1 MLPRM
6 RKQWLVWVLGGAL
19 FFSLWFGMA
28 KAGQAGRLATEV
40 ENKYMAAFHR
50 LKWASEGLEERTAL
64 MSVAQDAEL
73 QLNYLADIRV
83 LAAQAVEQ
91 MTTLPMLTLYLP
103 EVGKFLQ
110 ELESETDHLHAHVST
125 GNPLTNAERA
135 RIAYLH
141 QKANRLDT
149 ELGHLGKVVSN
160 NIIQWRS
167 AVAET
172 DPARA
177 SKRKGPILEGMRQV
191 DVSLKGVG
199 PTTPTGYV
207 KPTVP
212 NLGQPI
218 SAVEAAAMVKEFL
231 DQPLQ
236 GEPVAA
242 APGAPGKLPVYYVS
256 VTKVTG
262 TKLTLG
268 VSVAGGKVLFV
279 LDGRP
284 VTDRVQ
290 PREALVAQA
299 KALLTRWGYGPTQLL
314 RWEENAGTLVMD
326 FAPEENGVLLLVD
339 QVQVTLTMDNGE
351 LVGLD
356 ARAYWENHRD
366 RQLGTATRTAG
377 EASRHAGQVMAVR
390 GAPRLVLTQ
399 DWRGQ
404 EHLAWETSGERDGS
418 ILTLHLDA
426 TTGQELRILR
436 QSQEALP
443 PYDRFTTQAVKSE

>member
-1 MLPRM
+1 MLR
-6 RKQWLVWVLGGAL
+6 RIGKRWLIWVLGGAL
-19 FFSLWFGMA
+19 FFSLWFGLA

-50 LKWASEGLEERTAL
+50 LKWASEGLEERMAL
-64 MSVAQDAEL
+64 VSVAQDAQL
-73 QLNYLADIRV
+73 QLYYLADIRV

-103 EVGKFLQ
+103 EVGTFLQ
-110 ELESETDHLHAHVST
+110 ELETETDHLHALVSA
-125 GNPLTNAERA
+125 GKPLTDAEHG

-141 QKANRLDT
+141 QKTTRLDR
-149 ELGHLGKVVSN
+149 ELGDLGKVVSN

-172 DPARA
+172 DPATA
-177 SKRKGPILEGMRQV
+177 SKRKGPILEAMRQV
-191 DVSLKGVG
+191 DASLKGVG
-199 PTTPTGYV
+199 PTTTAV
-207 KPTVP
+207 ALKPAAP
-212 NLGQPI
+212 DLGQPI
-218 SAVEAAAMVKEFL
+218 SSMEAAAVVKRFL
-231 DQPLQ
+231 DQPVQ
-236 GEPVAA
+236 GEPVVAE
-242 APGAPGKLPVYYVS
+242 PGAPGKLPVYYVS
-256 VTKVTG
+256 VTKATG

-284 VTDRVQ
+284 VKDRVQ
-290 PREALVAQA
+290 SREALVAQA
-299 KALLTRWGYGPTQLL
+299 KALLTKWGYGSTQLL

-356 ARAYWENHRD
+356 ARAYWENHRN
-366 RQLGTATRTAG
+366 RNLRTPTLTAG
-377 EASRHAGQVMAVR
+377 EAARHAGRAIAMK
-390 GAPRLVLTQ
+390 GAPRLVVTQ

-404 EHLAWETSGERDGS
+404 ERLAWEASGARDGS
-418 ILTLHLDA
+418 IMTLHLDA
-426 TTGQELRILR
+426 ATGEELRILR
-436 QSQEALP
+436 QTQEVLP
-443 PYDRFTTQAVKSE
+443 PYDRLTTQAVKSE